1 MLPLPLNQRI
11 KKHLK
16 SILIFTVL
24 FFISQL
30 GHTQVG
36 INTIVPQSTWD
47 INGNLSVKV
56 VALNGGPS
64 GSWTTIN
71 DGIYVSLIPSGLN
84 VEFAL
89 PDPTTVPGR
98 MYYIRNI
105 TDFDTAQLFTQGG
118 KLLFPKD
125 AKTGVNPLLMPP
137 NAQNKSVIVVSDGSN
152 WTYYN

>member
-36 INTIVPQSTWD
+36 INTIVPQSTLD